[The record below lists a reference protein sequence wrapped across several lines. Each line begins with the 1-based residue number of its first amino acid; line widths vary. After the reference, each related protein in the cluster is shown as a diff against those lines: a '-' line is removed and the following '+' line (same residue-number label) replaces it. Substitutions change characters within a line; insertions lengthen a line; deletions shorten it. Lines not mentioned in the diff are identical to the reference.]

1 MTRTLFMELIKE
13 FSDKDKRLYS
23 YIFCNWLLMIL
34 KAVFFTNLFK
44 LLVGDLN
51 AILTYLRLIVLG
63 WVLICTVNYIK
74 TRIENIVFPE
84 FLSFIKYRLFE
95 ILLFDDNI
103 NEKDTTGE
111 FIKIAD
117 YAKNIKDLLI
127 WITNTLIPIVLFS
140 FFSVFYYL
148 YKDPQT
154 TLVVLGEIII
164 NILVFRKYFP
174 LLLDHAVER
183 EQSYIRTIEKMSEKI
198 NNIFNIRITN
208 TEKEILEE
216 CKQTEQEHVDIHIV
230 NNKKIDNF
238 ITKYRV
244 ITYSITLIMFIIV
257 YIQSKK
263 NKNYDP
269 INILILRTYYISN
282 FENLAGDV
290 SYYLSVY
297 SSLKNLEDS
306 FKFKPKNLDQQQLL
320 LDGVKQIQFKNFN
333 LKFGDKQ
340 LITNF
345 TFEINKGDK
354 VGIKGKSG
362 AGKSSLIKSMLGF
375 YSTDS
380 IFINDIPVSVLGTKN
395 ICEKINYVNQSTRLF
410 NKTIIDN
417 ILFGTNKDKEHG
429 LRLITKYGLLDNF
442 GGNPENLDGMVVNGG
457 VNISLGM
464 QKIIFLLRGVL
475 KESDVYVFDE
485 PLTSLDENTQ
495 NKVMDMINNELGKKT
510 VIIITHHPKIL
521 RMVNKIIDLN
531 NY

>member
-1 MTRTLFMELIKE
+1 MNRTLFMELIKE
-13 FSDKDKRLYS
+13 FSDKDRRLYT

-34 KAVFFTNLFK
+34 KAIFFTNLFK

-51 AILTYLRLIVLG
+51 DILPYLRLIVLG
-63 WVLICTVNYIK
+63 WVLICTVNYFR
-74 TRIENIVFPE
+74 TRLENVVFPE

-95 ILLFDDNI
+95 LLLFDDKI

-127 WITNTLIPIVLFS
+127 WITSTFLPLVLFS
-140 FFSVFYYL
+140 VFSVFYYL
-148 YKDPQT
+148 YKDPKT
-154 TLVVLGEIII
+154 TLLVLGEIII
-164 NILVFRKYFP
+164 NTLVFRKHFP
-174 LLLDHAVER
+174 DLLDHAVER
-183 EQSYIRTIEKMSEKI
+183 EQSYINTIEKMSEKI

-208 TEKEILEE
+208 TESEILEE
-216 CKQTEQEHVDIHIV
+216 CKTTEQEHVNIHII

-244 ITYSITLIMFIIV
+244 ITYSITLLIFISV
-257 YIQSKK
+257 YLQSKRS
-263 NKNYDP
+263 KNYDP

-282 FENLAGDV
+282 FENLAGDI

-297 SSLKNLEDS
+297 ASLKNLENS
-306 FKFKPKNLDQQQLL
+306 FKFKSKNNSQEQLL
-320 LDGVKQIQFKNFN
+320 TDEVKEIKFKNFN
-333 LKFGDKQ
+333 LQFGDKQ

-345 TFEINKGDK
+345 SFNINKGDK

-362 AGKSSLIKSMLGF
+362 SGKTSIIKSLLGF

-380 IFINDIPVSVLGTKN
+380 IFINEIPVASLGTKN

-410 NKTIIDN
+410 NKTIMDN
-417 ILFGTNKDKEHG
+417 ILYGTGKDKEYA
-429 LRLITKYGLLDNF
+429 LEFITRYGLLDNF
-442 GGNPENLDGMVVNGG
+442 GGKPENLDTMVVNGG
-457 VNISLGM
+457 INVSLGM
-464 QKIIFLLRGVL
+464 QKIIFLLRGIL
-475 KESDVYVFDE
+475 KDSDVYIFDE

-495 NKVMDMINNELGKKT
+495 NKVMDMIKNELESKT

-521 RMVNKIIDLN
+521 TIVNKTIDLN